1 MSPNSF
7 KAESQ
12 AHDFTR
18 RITAQGLAPFA
29 LFVLEAGRPLAFV
42 LAQMLWVAQP
52 LFRIVWQPQLAA
64 QWAHFLEEPGN
75 IDLLIKEL
83 ESEA

>member
-7 KAESQ
+7 KAEND
-12 AHDFTR
+12 ARDFTR
-18 RITAQGLAPFA
+18 QIAAQGLAPFA

-42 LAQMLWVAQP
+42 IAQLIWIAQP
-52 LFRIVWQPQLAA
+52 VFRIVWKPQQLA